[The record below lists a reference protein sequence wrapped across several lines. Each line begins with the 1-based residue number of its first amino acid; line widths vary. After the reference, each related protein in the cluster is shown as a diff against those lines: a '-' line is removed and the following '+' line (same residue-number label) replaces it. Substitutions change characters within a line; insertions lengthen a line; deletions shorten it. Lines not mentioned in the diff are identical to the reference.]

1 MSTAGGEDVALVQ
14 RVSRGESSALEALYR
29 RHAPRLYAVLLR
41 MLGQSADADEVLQ
54 ESFVDVWKRAPE
66 YAPARG
72 AVEAWL
78 ITIARSRA
86 IDRLRSRGARL
97 RLVRER
103 EQLAPD
109 VAVTPEPPDVH
120 AHTRLRRALD
130 ALPAEQRRA
139 LELAYWD
146 GLSQREISEHTG
158 DPLGTVKT
166 RVRLGLQRLADLL
179 AAEPRSRRAARL
191 HRRPPGI
198 RRS

>member
-1 MSTAGGEDVALVQ
+1 MSATGGDDQTLVQ
-14 RVSRGESSALEALYR
+14 GVARGEPSALEALYR
-29 RHAPRLYAVLLR
+29 RHSPRLYALLLR
-41 MLGQSADADEVLQ
+41 MLGQGGDAEEILQ
-54 ESFVDVWKRAPE
+54 ESFVDVWKRAGE
-66 YAPARG
+66 YRAARG

-103 EQLAPD
+103 EQQAPD
-109 VAVTPEPPDVH
+109 GPVTPEPPDVH

-146 GLSQREISEHTG
+146 GLSQREISEQTG

-179 AAEPRSRRAARL
+179 A
-191 HRRPPGI
+191 G
-198 RRS
+198 